1 MGGLASKSLGRFSLV
16 WPQNRRQWFSLV
28 WPQNWWLGF
37 PGLSLKTES
46 SCLVIWAI
54 KSLQQFLGLDL
65 KTKQAWFVGCATKP
79 MEGGW
84 HRTRVEICWLASPE
98 ASHARVFQSGLKTG
112 GSTTAGGACCIIVEV
127 ASGSS

>member
-1 MGGLASKSLGRFSLV
+1 MIFSGLASKLVARVSRFE
-16 WPQNRRQWFSLV
+16 PQNRELLFGD
-28 WPQNWWLGF
+28 LGH
-37 PGLSLKTES
+37 KITAT
-46 SCLVIWAI
+46 I
-54 KSLQQFLGLDL
+54 LGLDL

-84 HRTRVEICWLASPE
+84 CRTRVEICWLASPE
-98 ASHARVFQSGLKTG
+98 VSHARVSQSGLKTG